1 MSDEMNTITPPRL
14 WEFDGYTE
22 IQVEADTEM
31 ANYPEAFGKFVLNE
45 VLKGNP
51 VVVVPKKNVGT

>member
-1 MSDEMNTITPPRL
+1 MSDEHTTMHRPAL
-14 WEFDGYTE
+14 WDHEKYTE

-51 VVVVPKKNVGT
+51 VVVVPKRNVGE